1 MSNDQIRERDRDYPK
16 NPPHSTPPTHST
28 TSSSTSSRPPRD
40 DTHRY
45 EDYKSSHRNDD
56 RYRTDLKTRPRHDE
70 RNYRDDRRDGDRDR
84 DYDHDRDRDR
94 DRDRSRSRH
103 RDDNDGR
110 KESSRYDDRH
120 RDEYDKTSPR
130 GRRDDNR
137 DDKRDYKSDDKY
149 DRKGDKYVQ
158 RDDRKDYKYD
168 RRDDK
173 YDKYDRRDD
182 KYDKRDDRYD
192 KYDRKDDRKDSKK
205 INKKDDKHDKH
216 DIKLTKPT
224 GYLLPIPI
232 EIFGY
237 SNLDNPFNTETLD
250 KQFYWK
256 KRDKQRYSLNLPI
269 FNPTAQTLRDQA
281 MLMRGLVMEVK
292 MRRLENIR
300 DRDMKQRLREQI
312 QRDTELIA
320 SQDYELEQARNALL
334 QVYKQCEI
342 RCLKETESPLH
353 IFVKYVLFKIK
364 LISPDVFNH
373 VGISSADSEVER
385 QRHNHFVSSLLE
397 IHRLFN
403 IIETIDSLNFD
414 ELIYLYAGV
423 SKMIDLTQ
431 KTLLF
436 QAKQKQ
442 KAQNAKKNLSDPNA
456 SSNSIIS
463 SSPLDSIII
472 VTPGDLDFWV
482 TLQYVLTRELDVK
495 YLIKMGF
502 SKLQSLSIL
511 MTSDKNTRL
520 TFSKINARY
529 KRFINPTVM
538 GMMSRSEESLRRQT
552 GGVGVTNDIDNSSK
566 SAVQKP
572 LSYLTLDG
580 VTKLEEYCGDVTSGS
595 SINVN
600 KGNIGHKG
608 MADDQYNDLLKE
620 QVQIEQ
626 TLPVEWVLTSA
637 SFLPQSSV
645 DDVYQKLHEGVLPL
659 NEIRSLKDK
668 IEEKLDG
675 IMRDKNKQNISN
687 EKTTIMIKNE
697 NNTSNTPIVNSAI
710 LDDAPLCE
718 AILIEA
724 SFVEAKALLYT
735 FYRRLLLIRGLQ
747 LKQFVDKTGGV
758 DKYSKMAEKAS
769 NGVHDDSS
777 DSDITPQ
784 TNDKND
790 SNQQQS
796 LQSTILEPAEQLHGQ
811 YQPENDKLSKSLQV
825 EFQHRDIDD
834 SNEAT
839 ITDIAIERFHSSKF
853 ITRKPRFISKVKTG
867 LNWSKYNRTH
877 YDRSNPPP
885 KQVQGYRF
893 EIFYPDLIDP
903 YKDKPK
909 FSVIHD
915 PNDRDYCVLRFS
927 SGPPYEDIAFKIV
940 NKKWNQ
946 NYTKSFFAK
955 GILTL
960 TFNFSRVGY
969 RR

>member
-1 MSNDQIRERDRDYPK
+1 
-16 NPPHSTPPTHST
+16 
-28 TSSSTSSRPPRD
+28 
-40 DTHRY
+40 
-45 EDYKSSHRNDD
+45 
-56 RYRTDLKTRPRHDE
+56 
-70 RNYRDDRRDGDRDR
+70 
-84 DYDHDRDRDR
+84 
-94 DRDRSRSRH
+94 
-103 RDDNDGR
+103 
-110 KESSRYDDRH
+110 
-120 RDEYDKTSPR
+120 
-130 GRRDDNR
+130 
-137 DDKRDYKSDDKY
+137 
-149 DRKGDKYVQ
+149 
-158 RDDRKDYKYD
+158 
-168 RRDDK
+168 
-173 YDKYDRRDD
+173 
-182 KYDKRDDRYD
+182 
-192 KYDRKDDRKDSKK
+192 
-205 INKKDDKHDKH
+205 
-216 DIKLTKPT
+216 
-224 GYLLPIPI
+224 
-232 EIFGY
+232 
-237 SNLDNPFNTETLD
+237 
-250 KQFYWK
+250 
-256 KRDKQRYSLNLPI
+256 
-269 FNPTAQTLRDQA
+269 
-281 MLMRGLVMEVK
+281 
-292 MRRLENIR
+292 
-300 DRDMKQRLREQI
+300 
-312 QRDTELIA
+312 
-320 SQDYELEQARNALL
+320 
-334 QVYKQCEI
+334 
-342 RCLKETESPLH
+342 
-353 IFVKYVLFKIK
+353 
-364 LISPDVFNH
+364 
-373 VGISSADSEVER
+373 
-385 QRHNHFVSSLLE
+385 
-397 IHRLFN
+397 
-403 IIETIDSLNFD
+403 
-414 ELIYLYAGV
+414 
-423 SKMIDLTQ
+423 
-431 KTLLF
+431 
-436 QAKQKQ
+436 
-442 KAQNAKKNLSDPNA
+442 
-456 SSNSIIS
+456 
-463 SSPLDSIII
+463 
-472 VTPGDLDFWV
+472 
-482 TLQYVLTRELDVK
+482 
-495 YLIKMGF
+495 
-502 SKLQSLSIL
+502 
-511 MTSDKNTRL
+511 
-520 TFSKINARY
+520 
-529 KRFINPTVM
+529 
-538 GMMSRSEESLRRQT
+538 
-552 GGVGVTNDIDNSSK
+552 
-566 SAVQKP
+566 
-572 LSYLTLDG
+572 
-580 VTKLEEYCGDVTSGS
+580 
-595 SINVN
+595 
-600 KGNIGHKG
+600 
-608 MADDQYNDLLKE
+608 
-620 QVQIEQ
+620 
-626 TLPVEWVLTSA
+626 
-637 SFLPQSSV
+637 
-645 DDVYQKLHEGVLPL
+645 
-659 NEIRSLKDK
+659 
-668 IEEKLDG
+668 
-675 IMRDKNKQNISN
+675 MRDKNKQNISN